1 MISGDI
7 YIRLKHAKETLYVT
21 IVEGRNL
28 AATDKKGHCNPYVK
42 LYLLP
47 NVKTL
52 KERQKLTKG
61 PVILCTT
68 KHLRYR
74 SNVTV

>member
-7 YIRLKHAKETLYVT
+7 YIRLKHAQETLYVT
-21 IVEGRNL
+21 VVEGRNL

-47 NVKTL
+47 DVKS
-52 KERQKLTKG
+52 ERQKLTKG